1 MHLRGTFWMTCLT
14 LLLGLASVA
23 AAGPATPTGL
33 GDPPRPL
40 AADAAERDPVVH
52 EASTAPSAAG
62 QLLAQAEAEPDAAE
76 QENQEEDPFA
86 DEWDEE
92 EKAAPDE
99 IPDPLYAWNWGWFW
113 VNDYFYTYAWEPL
126 AKGYKFITPD
136 FFRTGVRNFFTN
148 LFTPIR
154 LVNCLLQGK
163 WESAGNEAARFM
175 VNTTVGILG
184 FRDPASEAY
193 GPPKDEDLGQTLGH
207 WGWNDGFYL
216 VWPILGPSSLRDTI
230 GLVGDNFL
238 NPLSYVD
245 GTPTETSTLEL
256 GLKAYERLNTTT
268 FYIGEY
274 ERLKSMA
281 LDPYIAIRNAYY
293 QNRLKKISE

>member
-1 MHLRGTFWMTCLT
+1 M
-14 LLLGLASVA
+14 AQA
-23 AAGPATPTGL
+23 ATEPEET
-33 GDPPRPL
+33 
-40 AADAAERDPVVH
+40 AAEK
-52 EASTAPSAAG
+52 
-62 QLLAQAEAEPDAAE
+62 
-76 QENQEEDPFA
+76 DPFA
-86 DEWDEE
+86 DEWDDE
-92 EKAAPDE
+92 EKETADE

-126 AKGYKFITPD
+126 AKGYKFITPE

-163 WESAGNEAARFM
+163 WESAGNEAARFL
-175 VNTTVGILG
+175 VNTTVGVLG
-184 FRDPASEAY
+184 FGDPASEAY

-207 WGWNDGFYL
+207 WGLNDGFYL

-245 GTPTETSTLEL
+245 GTPTKTSTLEL

-281 LDPYIAIRNAYY
+281 LDPYVAIRNAYY